1 MIIQEILKCTETLNN
16 PFIDDWKKQG
26 KKVMGYYCTYVPEE
40 IIHAAGV
47 LGFRIRGTEAEGT
60 SRADTI
66 LSRFNCSFVR
76 ATLDLAMEGKY
87 NFLDG
92 LACLNS
98 CDHARR
104 MYDIFKRKILGEVE
118 GFSKEFP
125 LFFISVPHII
135 TDHGYKWLKE
145 EFEIFKSNVEKMFG
159 KSINDNQLHNSIKI
173 FNENRRLLREIHEM
187 RIGQKPKLSG
197 VEALKL
203 NIANTSIPK
212 EIMNDNLKIYIRQ
225 LKDKDGISDYRAR
238 ILVLG
243 SLIDD
248 PGFLKIIE
256 DVGGIVVSDMLCFGV
271 RNFWDL
277 AEESG
282 DPLDNITKRYY
293 EKVSCPRM
301 MDDHD
306 RRFEFLYK
314 QIKAAKVDG
323 VIATRLEFCDLHGC
337 QNMIFEHE
345 LEKINIPIL
354 SLDRDY
360 FLGDIGRFK
369 TRAEAFVEQI
379 E

>member
-1 MIIQEILKCTETLNN
+1 MTIEDIYKITETLNN
-16 PFIDDWKKQG
+16 PYIEDWKKQN
-26 KKVMGYYCTYVPEE
+26 KNVLGYYCTYIPEE
-40 IIHAAGV
+40 IINAGNI
-47 LGFRIRGTEAEGT
+47 LGYRVRGTEATGT
-60 SRADTI
+60 SRADTL

-87 NFLDG
+87 DFLDG
-92 LACLNS
+92 LVCMNS

-104 MYDIFKRKILGEVE
+104 MYDIVQRKMIGQPD
-118 GFSKEFP
+118 GFNKDFS
-125 LFFISVPHII
+125 LYFISVPHIV

-145 EFEIFKSNVEKMFG
+145 EFQIFKSNVEDKFG
-159 KSINDNQLHNSIKI
+159 IKISNEDLNNSIKEL
-173 FNENRRLLREIHEM
+173 NENRRLLKDIHDL
-187 RIGQKPKLSG
+187 RIVEKPKISG
-197 VEALKL
+197 VDFLKL
-203 NIANTSIPK
+203 NIANTSVPK
-212 EIMNDNLKIYIRQ
+212 EVMNSELKTFLTQ
-225 LKDKDGISDYRAR
+225 LKDRDGISDYRAR

-256 DVGGIVVSDMLCFGV
+256 DVGGLIVSDMLCFGI

-277 AEESG
+277 TAESG

-306 RRFEFLYK
+306 RRLEFLLK
-314 QIKAAKVDG
+314 QIEAAKIDG

-337 QNMIFEHE
+337 QNMLFEHE
-345 LEKINIPIL
+345 LEKVNVPIL

-360 FLGDIGRFK
+360 FIGDIGRFK